1 MQETQNKYQ
10 ALINYINQ
18 QIHDKKWCSGDKL
31 PSENELSEQFGISRQ
46 TVRRALS
53 VLEEEGVVCRIKG
66 SGTYLNFD
74 KTKGIEQKNRIALV
88 TTYVDSYIFPK
99 TIQGI
104 ESILFENGYS
114 VQISF
119 TNNTL
124 EREKSILQDIISR
137 DDVAGVIVEGTKSG
151 LPNPNIDL
159 YRQLIRRKVP
169 LLFINT
175 YYPELEVPHV
185 SLNDVEA
192 AKKAVNYL
200 IEKGHRDIGAILKL
214 DDGQGRLR
222 YLGYLSAMEEAGYSV
237 SDSRM
242 VWIDT
247 DEAKQL
253 AYCTDKI
260 LNRVEACSALLCYN
274 DQIAFQLIRILSQR
288 GIKVPEDV
296 SVIGIDDSDLALH
309 SEVPI
314 TSLPHPKEKLG
325 IKAAKI
331 LLEMIRGKK
340 KDVSYEFDTRVVER
354 KSVKTQLF

>member
-1 MQETQNKYQ
+1 M
-10 ALINYINQ
+10 
-18 QIHDKKWCSGDKL
+18 
-31 PSENELSEQFGISRQ
+31 
-46 TVRRALS
+46 
-53 VLEEEGVVCRIKG
+53 
-66 SGTYLNFD
+66 
-74 KTKGIEQKNRIALV
+74 
-88 TTYVDSYIFPK
+88 
-99 TIQGI
+99 
-104 ESILFENGYS
+104 
-114 VQISF
+114 
-119 TNNTL
+119 
-124 EREKSILQDIISR
+124 
-137 DDVAGVIVEGTKSG
+137 
-151 LPNPNIDL
+151 
-159 YRQLIRRKVP
+159 
-169 LLFINT
+169 
-175 YYPELEVPHV
+175 
-185 SLNDVEA
+185 EA

>member
-175 YYPELEVPHV
+175 Y
-185 SLNDVEA
+185 
-192 AKKAVNYL
+192 
-200 IEKGHRDIGAILKL
+200 
-214 DDGQGRLR
+214 
-222 YLGYLSAMEEAGYSV
+222 
-237 SDSRM
+237 
-242 VWIDT
+242 
-247 DEAKQL
+247 
-253 AYCTDKI
+253 
-260 LNRVEACSALLCYN
+260 
-274 DQIAFQLIRILSQR
+274 
-288 GIKVPEDV
+288 
-296 SVIGIDDSDLALH
+296 
-309 SEVPI
+309 
-314 TSLPHPKEKLG
+314 
-325 IKAAKI
+325 
-331 LLEMIRGKK
+331 
-340 KDVSYEFDTRVVER
+340 
-354 KSVKTQLF
+354 